1 LWVKPKA
8 HPGRAL
14 WLDSTLNSNEYNRG
28 ERNVCQG
35 ETLQLIAQIL
45 NYGTKSFITA
55 VPGRYDTHHNV
66 IQPNGTQQNDIQR
79 NI

>member
-1 LWVKPKA
+1 MGKA
-8 HPGRAL
+8 RSPPCGAL

-35 ETLQLIAQIL
+35 ETLQLITQIL
-45 NYGTKSFITA
+45 NYGAKSFITA
-55 VPGRYDTHHNV
+55 GLGRYDTQHNG
-66 IQPNGTQQNDIQR
+66 IQPNDTQHNDTQH